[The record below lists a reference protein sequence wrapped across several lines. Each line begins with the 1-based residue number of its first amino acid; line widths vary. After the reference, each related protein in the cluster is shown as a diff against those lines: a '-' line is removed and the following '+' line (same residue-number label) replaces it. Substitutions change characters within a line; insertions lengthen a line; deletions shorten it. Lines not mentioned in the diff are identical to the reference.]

1 MLRWTTRDLFTMGDL
16 KSSLAQIEKRALE
29 GRPVILTRHGRP
41 TFALL
46 RIDKLEELAVG
57 SDPHLTQE
65 DRGVYDKAFADADE
79 DAVAHQL
86 SSWDE
91 VLQRVDRVI
100 ARKRVA
106 PKRRKT
112 HRAAAAR

>member
-1 MLRWTTRDLFTMGDL
+1 MLRWTTRDLFAMGDL

-46 RIDKLEELAVG
+46 RIDKLEELAAG
-57 SDPHLTQE
+57 SDPHLTHE
-65 DRGVYDKAFADADE
+65 DRSVYDKAFADADD
-79 DAVAHQL
+79 DAAAHQL

-100 ARKRVA
+100 ASKRAV
-106 PKRRKT
+106 PKRGKA
-112 HRAAAAR
+112 HRTTARR